1 MGTLE
6 KPIPSAFADGVG
18 SLRVFR
24 PLKEHPIAASP
35 SPTRIR
41 ALRTAS
47 LTTAGVGA
55 AITMGALGP
64 WFTPVILLVATA
76 GALLVIWRTSAGVI
90 GARAIVPVLA
100 VVVVLTI
107 AALLGLIGILPSAWV
122 WAALGAY
129 AVAWGEYLVS
139 QTIARSQGLTGYR

>member
-1 MGTLE
+1 
-6 KPIPSAFADGVG
+6 
-18 SLRVFR
+18 
-24 PLKEHPIAASP
+24 
-35 SPTRIR
+35 
-41 ALRTAS
+41 
-47 LTTAGVGA
+47 
-55 AITMGALGP
+55 MGALGP
-64 WFTPVILLVATA
+64 WFTPVILLVGTA